1 MKSIE
6 LKNIYKTYPD
16 GNSTL
21 EILNNINLSVNSG
34 EFIAIVGPSGS
45 GKSTLLSIIGA
56 LLKPS
61 SGQIVIGEEE
71 ITNASAKKL
80 TSTRLND
87 VGFIFQHAEL
97 IPYLNVLDQLNLI
110 NKLASTKSNITK
122 NKELLSS
129 VGLSDKFKKFPNQ
142 LSGGQQQRVAI
153 ARALANNPEIILAD
167 EPTASLDSKRGR
179 EIVQI
184 LQKASHTQNKAII
197 MVTHDERVL
206 DLVDKVYHLED
217 SQLK

>member
-16 GNSTL
+16 GNSTI
-21 EILNNINLSVNSG
+21 EILNNINLSVNPG

-61 SGQIVIGEEE
+61 SGQIIIGGEE

-80 TSTRLND
+80 TSTRLNS

-110 NKLASTKSNITK
+110 NKLALNKSNIAK

-129 VGLSDKFKKFPNQ
+129 VGLSDKFKNFPNQ

-153 ARALANNPEIILAD
+153 ARALSNNPEIILAD

-179 EIVQI
+179 EVVQI

-217 SQLK
+217 GKLK

>member
-129 VGLSDKFKKFPNQ
+129 VGLSDKFKKFPTQ

-184 LQKASHTQNKAII
+184 LQEASHTQNKAII

-217 SQLK
+217 GQLK